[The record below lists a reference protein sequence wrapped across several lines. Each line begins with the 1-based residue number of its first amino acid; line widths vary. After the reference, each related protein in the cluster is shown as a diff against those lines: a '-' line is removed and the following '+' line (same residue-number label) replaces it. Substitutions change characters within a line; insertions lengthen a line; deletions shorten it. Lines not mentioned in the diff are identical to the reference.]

1 MLQEIYQIDI
11 EIYVKV
17 DISILSFPYAWLL
30 QIIVQE
36 SYVPSKSST
45 LVLRL
50 AFGGGLDGPRSPVCM
65 DVVKI
70 IESYGYNAV
79 NPLYRRSSGVC
90 CHCIYLHLTDFLF
103 LIISA
108 MPSVPSASSIPLD
121 SFILCPS
128 SPSVP
133 SAPPVP
139 SIPLDSIIL
148 CPSTPSPPP
157 KQRTWE
163 QALQAGT

>member
-1 MLQEIYQIDI
+1 MSVSKQEVYSTCITDAMELLYRCTYRILGPGQNISKKRRSYAGKLGWAIEIGLTVSILQEIYQIDI

-36 SYVPSKSST
+36 PYVPSKSST

-50 AFGGGLDGPRSPVCM
+50 AFGGGLDGPGSPVCM

-79 NPLYRRSSGVC
+79 NPLYRRSNGVC
-90 CHCIYLHLTDFLF
+90 CYCYCYCYCYFVALH
-103 LIISA
+103 
-108 MPSVPSASSIPLD
+108 SVT
-121 SFILCPS
+121 FC
-128 SPSVP
+128 
-133 SAPPVP
+133 
-139 SIPLDSIIL
+139 
-148 CPSTPSPPP
+148 
-157 KQRTWE
+157 RF
-163 QALQAGT
+163 

>member
-90 CHCIYLHLTDFLF
+90 CYCYCCCFAFCYFFAVLTMKVTKTFCKSEPKDFPVA
-103 LIISA
+103 ITK
-108 MPSVPSASSIPLD
+108 
-121 SFILCPS
+121 SFICG
-128 SPSVP
+128 VW
-133 SAPPVP
+133 
-139 SIPLDSIIL
+139 IPFIL
-148 CPSTPSPPP
+148 E
-157 KQRTWE
+157 KGQFV
-163 QALQAGT
+163 

>member
-50 AFGGGLDGPRSPVCM
+50 AFWRWS
-65 DVVKI
+65 
-70 IESYGYNAV
+70 
-79 NPLYRRSSGVC
+79 RR
-90 CHCIYLHLTDFLF
+90 T
-103 LIISA
+103 
-108 MPSVPSASSIPLD
+108 
-121 SFILCPS
+121 
-128 SPSVP
+128 
-133 SAPPVP
+133 
-139 SIPLDSIIL
+139 
-148 CPSTPSPPP
+148 
-157 KQRTWE
+157 
-163 QALQAGT
+163 